1 MSIFAPNSRNRG
13 ESRWHRRALLMTF
26 VFVCLG
32 LWHGD
37 ECVAQPDA
45 LTAEYKVK
53 AAYIYKIA
61 GYIQWPKQALPES
74 ESTIVIG
81 LLGADRLADELQ
93 AVVADRRIGSH
104 PVVLRKLRR
113 GEPMTD
119 IQILFIGRA
128 ESPTVPAILA
138 STRNKPVLT
147 VTELEIDFS
156 AGSIINFVVMD
167 DKVRFDVAPRQG
179 DLANLKISARLLTV
193 ARKIVGDSM

>member
-1 MSIFAPNSRNRG
+1 MSICTSNASNDADSCWHSRVVVK
-13 ESRWHRRALLMTF
+13 TF
-26 VFVCLG
+26 VFVFFW
-32 LWHGD
+32 LWCGVV
-37 ECVAQPDA
+37 CVAQPDA

-61 GYIQWPKQALPES
+61 AYVQWPKQALPES
-74 ESTIVIG
+74 ESALVIG

-93 AVVADRRIGSH
+93 TVVADRRIGSH

-128 ESPTVPAILA
+128 ESAAVPAILA

-179 DLANLKISARLLTV
+179 ELANLKISARLLTV